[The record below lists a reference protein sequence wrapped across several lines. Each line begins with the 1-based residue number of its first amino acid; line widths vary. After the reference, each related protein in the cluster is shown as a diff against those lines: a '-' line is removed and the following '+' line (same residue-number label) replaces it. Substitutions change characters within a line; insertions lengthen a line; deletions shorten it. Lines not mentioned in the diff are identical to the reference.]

1 MEIDIPIAIGEQRH
15 QLGLLRQQVGL
26 RNRLFDDLYNAGQ
39 QVLHHGDTGLIRFY
53 LGNRMAVG
61 AFHQID
67 GPGDRSP
74 GVPIGLMDI
83 EIGALVIGQGNGAGL
98 AGKQLHMVLGII
110 RDVIQH
116 RGQFTH
122 GINARLQTGD
132 QDLPRGIG
140 GAVQIVRAVLNLGD
154 PEGDASQ
161 PGAVAAQLDELERGV
176 DVIGENELGIFIGL
190 QLNDTLGLVDHI
202 AVAGF
207 FSHYIGAR
215 GEHGKVDF
223 SIFVRPEL
231 LGSIGPLH
239 RFDLEYSVGDDLGGV
254 VGIHLHQP

>member
-1 MEIDIPIAIGEQRH
+1 
-15 QLGLLRQQVGL
+15 
-26 RNRLFDDLYNAGQ
+26 
-39 QVLHHGDTGLIRFY
+39 
-53 LGNRMAVG
+53 MAVG

-67 GPGDRSP
+67 CPGDRSP

-132 QDLPRGIG
+132 QYLPCGIG

-161 PGAVAAQLDELERGV
+161 PGAVAAQFDELKRRL
-176 DVIGENELGIFIGL
+176 DVIGEYELGVLIGF
-190 QLNDTLGLVDHI
+190 QLNDALGFIDHI
-202 AVAGF
+202 AITGF
-207 FSHYIGAR
+207 FSYYIRAG
-215 GEHGKVDF
+215 GEHGEVDLSVF
-223 SIFVRPEL
+223 IRPKL
-231 LGSIGPLH
+231 LRAVGPFH
-239 RFDLEYSVGDDLGGV
+239 RLDLKNCVGDDLGGI
-254 VGIHLHQP
+254 VGIHLDEL